1 MNPDTLPQ
9 RWLGYVVRT
18 HGNRAVVGEIE
29 GVQARGVRLKN
40 MPDHPGRHGHLPAE
54 AIESAD
60 RRTRVATLRIGIL
73 PEAVIDAPAP
83 PDDSADGWYTSAEWW
98 ADLLGHYGL
107 YTASGRSSRPLL
119 RIGSRHLTA

>member
-18 HGNRAVVGEIE
+18 HGNGAVVGEIDA
-29 GVQARGVRLKN
+29 VQPRGVRLRDLL
-40 MPDHPGRHGHLPAE
+40 DHPGCHGYLPAE

-60 RRTRVATLRIGIL
+60 RRTRTATLRIGIL
-73 PEAVIDAPAP
+73 PEAVVDAPAP
-83 PDDSADGWYTSAEWW
+83 ADESADGWYASAEWW
-98 ADLLGHYGL
+98 ADLLTHYGL

-119 RIGSRHLTA
+119 RVGGQHLTA